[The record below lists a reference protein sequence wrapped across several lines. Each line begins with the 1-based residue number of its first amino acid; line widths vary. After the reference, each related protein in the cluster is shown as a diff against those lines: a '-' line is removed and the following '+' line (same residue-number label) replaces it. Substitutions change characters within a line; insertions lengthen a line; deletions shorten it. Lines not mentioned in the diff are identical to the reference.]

1 VTLNYDLFK
10 SKKENGKYHKD
21 NNKRKEQN
29 WQQPKIEVLEIN
41 LSEWGVVF

>member
-1 VTLNYDLFK
+1 MEKKINAENKAKNGVTLNYDLFK

-29 WQQPKIEVLEIN
+29 
-41 LSEWGVVF
+41 